1 MMMEGEDWALLF
13 SVSFS
18 TSDIRRS
25 VRVSDDDE
33 DEEDEEEEEERRRS
47 GVYDSV
53 DTANFAL
60 KLDCYQNLCDL
71 PLFVADVIRNY
82 LGLSHGSSRVAI
94 PDDKKSLITDL
105 DSLNIIQSNTIC
117 NESDG
122 PMVEHTI
129 EPQRFKRTERD
140 IRSNPVTV
148 LIIQGGPN

>member
-1 MMMEGEDWALLF
+1 MSRL
-13 SVSFS
+13 
-18 TSDIRRS
+18 
-25 VRVSDDDE
+25 
-33 DEEDEEEEEERRRS
+33 
-47 GVYDSV
+47 YDSV

-71 PLFVADVIRNY
+71 PLFVPDVIRNY

-94 PDDKKSLITDL
+94 PDDKKSLITDVSL

-129 EPQRFKRTERD
+129 ENLRDSKELRD
-140 IRSNPVTV
+140 IRTNPVTV